1 MTDTET
7 ALLAAIAAHPEEDTP
22 RLMLADWLDENVG
35 HSTCPACKGLCGQM
49 RKRYTK
55 GAGGAAEYWENC
67 PTCSGSGSGT
77 VPDDRADRAE
87 LIRVQVELARAQCE
101 LTRRHP
107 RFSEDWWTWALSTG
121 QLKQAEYGRF
131 KYLHARQSA
140 LIYKHP
146 EWRPPCPACE
156 GSGEIDGGHVGVTGC
171 GACQTHGTH
180 PLMDGTGRVNCVFE
194 RGFIG
199 RLTVPTLATVLRR
212 FWVCRRG
219 TRHTTD
225 MGICTCCMSREGQWS
240 ECEPTPWASDL
251 VRHRDRWPLLR
262 EVRVSDRVPYHNG
275 RGYCFYD
282 RDRHDPSGGV
292 PETAEVPLVVYL
304 ELAKH
309 ASEGSWSERWAWF
322 AAPDA
327 ALAAL
332 GAAVW
337 RVLVRLAGEQG
348 VKS

>member
-87 LIRVQVELARAQCE
+87 LIRVQVELVKWLEVDYNRIGDLQ
-101 LTRRHP
+101 R
-107 RFSEDWWTWALSTG
+107 
-121 QLKQAEYGRF
+121 
-131 KYLHARQSA
+131 RQSA
-140 LIYKHP
+140 LIAKHP
-146 EWRPPCPACE
+146 EWRPAC
-156 GSGEIDGGHVGVTGC
+156 SVCGGRSHMGGMTDEKC
-171 GACQTHGTH
+171 DHCNN
-180 PLMDGTGRVNCVFE
+180 TGRTGTPT
-194 RGFIG
+194 RGF
-199 RLTVPTLATVLRR
+199 LEVVTVPTLATVLRR

-240 ECEPTPWASDL
+240 ECEPTPWARDL

-262 EVRVSDRVPYHNG
+262 EVRIADRVP
-275 RGYCFYD
+275 
-282 RDRHDPSGGV
+282 
-292 PETAEVPLVVYL
+292 
-304 ELAKH
+304 
-309 ASEGSWSERWAWF
+309 ERWSDSRFMWHNDDSVEPDDLPMIVF
-322 AAPDA
+322 RELHSTTLSTPDA

-337 RVLVRLAGEQG
+337 RVLVRLAGESE
-348 VKS
+348 VRS

>member
-1 MTDTET
+1 VTATDTES
-7 ALLAAIAAHPEEDTP
+7 ALLAAIAAHPDEDTP
-22 RLMLADWLDENVG
+22 RLMLADELEANAGRVECPKCAQPTISSASRTVEVG
-35 HSTCPACKGLCGQM
+35 RTYSAQSSHVSSSAVTITLCDH
-49 RKRYTK
+49 
-55 GAGGAAEYWENC
+55 
-67 PTCSGSGSGT
+67 CSNSGT

-240 ECEPTPWASDL
+240 ECEPTPWARDL

-262 EVRVSDRVPYHNG
+262 EVRIADRVP
-275 RGYCFYD
+275 
-282 RDRHDPSGGV
+282 
-292 PETAEVPLVVYL
+292 
-304 ELAKH
+304 
-309 ASEGSWSERWAWF
+309 ERWSDSRFMWHNDDSVEPDDLPMIVF
-322 AAPDA
+322 RELHSTTLSTPDA

-337 RVLVRLAGEQG
+337 RVLVRLAGESE
-348 VKS
+348 VRS

>member
-87 LIRVQVELARAQCE
+87 LIRVQVELVKWLEVDYNRIGDLQ
-101 LTRRHP
+101 R
-107 RFSEDWWTWALSTG
+107 
-121 QLKQAEYGRF
+121 
-131 KYLHARQSA
+131 RQSA
-140 LIYKHP
+140 LIAKHP
-146 EWRPPCPACE
+146 EWRPAC
-156 GSGEIDGGHVGVTGC
+156 SVCGGRSHMGGMTDEKC
-171 GACQTHGTH
+171 DHCNN
-180 PLMDGTGRVNCVFE
+180 TGRIGTPT
-194 RGFIG
+194 RGFLES
-199 RLTVPTLATVLRR
+199 LTVPTLATVLRR